1 MQKNLCSLF
10 PTRHCGALEL
20 GVRCFSA
27 NISLLK
33 SGNFYRGVIPSVPTI
48 LALTG
53 SPLYPKAAILC
64 TYLFYLLALF
74 TPYPFPVEVL
84 LPALLCL
91 ELCYSLCSTA
101 SYCKSIQQL
110 HKPYNWTVNS
120 QQEPADKPE
129 ALRCELG
136 MVRQLK
142 TCLLETETEA
152 KDFSGICRTEPAE
165 LNQGSRLI
173 FVLM

>member
-1 MQKNLCSLF
+1 MSPSEQRLCSEAAPRAAQHAKKFVLF
-10 PTRHCGALEL
+10 PAGHCGALEL

-27 NISLLK
+27 NIPLLK

-74 TPYPFPVEVL
+74 TPYPFPIEVL
-84 LPALLCL
+84 LPAVLRL

-120 QQEPADKPE
+120 NRTLQRNRKHYAVSW
-129 ALRCELG
+129 AW
-136 MVRQLK
+136 
-142 TCLLETETEA
+142 
-152 KDFSGICRTEPAE
+152 SG
-165 LNQGSRLI
+165 S
-173 FVLM
+173 